1 MERPSIVGTGARV
14 SRNYRDNMFKD
25 LFSRE
30 EYLLRLYRW
39 KHPDGRRTIISDIRL
54 EGLTDCISVGTKNDL
69 GFSVRGRGIVL
80 VEAQTTLS
88 LNILPRMLGYLIDT
102 WDIEPMRQRG
112 RSVGIEIGLEK
123 GIGKGLD
130 LGKTEAVIGMA
141 KAFKARNVAA
151 KTTCEC
157 TGLSAEEILKL

>member
-30 EYLLRLYRW
+30 EYLLRLYKW
-39 KHPDGRRTIISDIRL
+39 KHPDDRRTTISDIRL
-54 EGLTDCISVGTKNDL
+54 EGLTDCISVGIKNGL
-69 GFSVRGRGIVL
+69 GFSVRGRRIVL

-102 WDIEPMRQRG
+102 WNIEPMRQRG
-112 RSVGIEIGLEK
+112 DFHAWGRAPISKPGFLII
-123 GIGKGLD
+123 
-130 LGKTEAVIGMA
+130 
-141 KAFKARNVAA
+141 N
-151 KTTCEC
+151 
-157 TGLSAEEILKL
+157 TGGHKFRDDGEP